1 VSRRSTLGALVTAV
15 AVVLGPGAVALE
27 PPPPP
32 TFDLTVPE
40 SWPDPDPTRIDAVAY
55 LLLDAVTGQVLVEHA
70 ADERRAVASTIKLLT
85 ALSVLERTRLD
96 DEVVVG
102 DEVLGIAGSGV
113 GLAPGD
119 RWSVEQLLDA
129 LIARSGNDAA
139 EALAAH
145 VGGDRAGFVAMM
157 RADAGALGLEQAVI
171 VDPSGLDDD
180 NNLTARE
187 LATIA
192 RAALADDQLRPLLGR
207 AQVLLPEAGRLDSRN
222 LLLAS
227 YDGATGLKTGYT
239 EQAGNSLVASARRG
253 ERELIAVVLGS
264 GADPGRFTSAAT
276 LLDLGFGSFGLQ
288 ELETELRFA
297 LGGGSVRLHVE
308 PILVTLPID
317 RTAQVQLP
325 VSVRP
330 PEGDLD
336 IEVWA
341 GEDRLGSVRAVLDE
355 AGRPAP
361 VSGGAALGRGAADG
375 AYAALRAAAASGS
388 LR

>member
-1 VSRRSTLGALVTAV
+1 VNRRSTLAAFVTAV
-15 AVVLGPGAVALE
+15 AVVLGPGAAALE
-27 PPPPP
+27 PPPAP
-32 TFDLTVPE
+32 TFDLAVPA
-40 SWPDPDPTRIDAVAY
+40 SWPDPDPARIDAVAY

-85 ALSVLERTRLD
+85 ALSVLERAGLD

-102 DEVLGIAGSGV
+102 DEVVGIAGSGV

-139 EALAAH
+139 EALATH

-157 RADAGALGLEQAVI
+157 NADARALGLDQAVI

-180 NNLTARE
+180 NHLTARE

-192 RAALADDQLRPLLGR
+192 RVALADDQLRPLLGR
-207 AQVLLPEAGRLDSRN
+207 ARVLLPNAGRLDSRN
-222 LLLAS
+222 LLLTS

-239 EQAGNSLVASARRG
+239 EQAGNNLVASARRG
-253 ERELIAVVLGS
+253 DRELIAVVLGS

-317 RTAQVQLP
+317 RTAQVSLP

-330 PEGDLD
+330 PEDDLVV
-336 IEVWA
+336 EVWA

-355 AGRPAP
+355 TGRPAP
-361 VSGGAALGRGAADG
+361 VGGGAALGQGAADG
-375 AYAALRAAAASGS
+375 AYAALRAAAAGGS